1 MALPA
6 GTRVGPYRIVA
17 LIGSGGMGDV
27 YRARDPRLD
36 RDVAIKFLRRARDR
50 RALDRFEKEAR
61 AVASLA
67 HPNALAV
74 FDVGDEDGVP
84 YIVTELLPGTTLRKH
99 LRGRLPA
106 DEALRIVRQIAD
118 VLVAAHDKGIVH
130 RDLKPENIFLLPDGT
145 VKLIDFGLAHH
156 VASSPDAETRET
168 LKTGSVGGTFAYMA
182 PEQIRGLACD
192 GRTDLFALAIVLY
205 EMLAGARPFT
215 GATWADVTTAIL
227 TAEPNPLPAGT
238 ELPAL
243 DTILRRALKKNP
255 GERFSSIKEFAAALD
270 ASFDA
275 VPGDHRIPAPGSR
288 TPAQGPT
295 HSVAVLPFVDLSAQ
309 RDHQFFCDGM
319 AEEILNALA
328 RLPGL
333 RLPSASRSFRFRGQ
347 DVDAQSA
354 AAALGVESI
363 LEGSVR
369 SAGQR
374 LRVAARLVDGED
386 GRLLWSEQFDRD
398 VADVFAV
405 QDEIARMVVTALK
418 PKLVSALPT
427 RVIPSLTHNPDAY
440 ALYLKG
446 RFHWNKR
453 TERGFLDSIGC
464 FVEARAIDPQ
474 FARAAAGLA
483 DVYAM
488 LGIHGL
494 RPPAEVMPH
503 VSVAALEA
511 LALDNTLAEA
521 HASLALVRGV
531 YEWDRDDA
539 RNHFEQMLQLDPHYA
554 AGLQSYAVHG
564 LAPLGRLDEAID
576 LLRRAIAID
585 PVSLPINSTLGFVLG
600 LADRAGEGIAVL
612 RRALDLEPHP
622 LTHFFLGNTLA
633 EVGDSSVAIDHLRK
647 AKALSD
653 RPAILAALGYAQ
665 AKNGDEDSARAVLA
679 ELETQAERRY
689 VSPVGAARI
698 HVALNEVDRAL
709 DALEE
714 GARTRATDL
723 TWIRVEPP
731 FRPLAGQP
739 RFVALLQRLHLAA
752 VPTDAVTQL
761 SDAAVQHA

>member
-1 MALPA
+1 MSLAA

-36 RDVAIKFLRRARDR
+36 RDVAIKVLRSARDR
-50 RALDRFEKEAR
+50 VALDRFKREAR

-74 FDVGDEDGVP
+74 FDVGDENGVP
-84 YIVTELLPGTTLRKH
+84 YIVTELLPGNTLRKR
-99 LRGRLPA
+99 LGRRLPA

-118 VLVAAHDKGIVH
+118 VLSAAHDKGIVH
-130 RDLKPENIFLLPDGT
+130 RDLKPENVFLLPDGT
-145 VKLIDFGLAHH
+145 VKLIDFGLARQ

-168 LKTGSVGGTFAYMA
+168 TETGSVGGTFAYMA
-182 PEQIRGLACD
+182 PEQIRGLECD
-192 GRTDLFALAIVLY
+192 GRTDLFALGIVLY

-238 ELPAL
+238 GLPAL
-243 DTILRRALKKNP
+243 EPIIRRALKKNP
-255 GERFSSIKEFAAALD
+255 SERFSSIKEFAAALD
-270 ASFDA
+270 APGGA
-275 VPGDHRIPAPGSR
+275 VSAVESHR
-288 TPAQGPT
+288 QGPT
-295 HSVAVLPFVDLSAQ
+295 HSVAVLPFVDLSEQ

-333 RLPSASRSFRFRGQ
+333 RLASASRSFRFRGE

-354 AAALGVESI
+354 ATAMGVESV

-374 LRVAARLVDGED
+374 LRVSARLVDGVD
-386 GRLLWSEQFDRD
+386 GQVLWSEQFDRGL
-398 VADVFAV
+398 ADVFAV

-418 PKLVSALPT
+418 PKLLPALPT
-427 RVIPSLTHNPDAY
+427 RVIPSLTQNPEAY

-453 TERGFLDSIGC
+453 SERGFLDSINC
-464 FVEARAIDPQ
+464 FVEARAIDPS
-474 FARAAAGLA
+474 FARAASGLA

-531 YEWDRDDA
+531 YEWAREDA
-539 RNHFEQMLQLDPHYA
+539 LNHFEQMRQLDPLYA

-564 LAPLGRLDEAID
+564 LAPLGRMEEAIE
-576 LLRRAIAID
+576 LLRTAIAID

-600 LADRAGEGIAVL
+600 LADRAGEAIAVL
-612 RRALDLEPHP
+612 RRALDLEPHA

-633 EVGDSSVAIDHLRK
+633 EVGDCSLAIEHLQK
-647 AKALSD
+647 ARALSD
-653 RPAILAALGYAQ
+653 RPAIIAALGYAQ
-665 AKNGDEDSARAVLA
+665 AKHGDEDSARGVLA
-679 ELETQAERRY
+679 ELALQADRRY

-698 HVALNEVDRAL
+698 HVALNEVDQAL
-709 DALEE
+709 NALEE
-714 GARTRATDL
+714 GARARATDL
-723 TWIRVEPP
+723 TWIRIEPP

-739 RFVALLQRLHLAA
+739 RFVALLRRLHLAS
-752 VPTDAVTQL
+752 VPTDAITQL
-761 SDAAVQHA
+761 SGATVLQA